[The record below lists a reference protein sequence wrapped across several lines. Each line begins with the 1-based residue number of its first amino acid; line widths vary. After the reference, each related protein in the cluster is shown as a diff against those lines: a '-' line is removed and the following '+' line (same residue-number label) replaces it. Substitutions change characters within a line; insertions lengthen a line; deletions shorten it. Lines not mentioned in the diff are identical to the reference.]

1 MTDQKHHT
9 TAIQRLTCATAV
21 VVGLASWLPVS
32 ANAGVVEEV
41 VKVPATVQD
50 SYGKRIEHELVVT
63 IFRDDTAQAPRPL
76 VLINHGRAADA
87 IERAKLGR
95 VKYSAVSKWFV
106 QQGYVVA
113 LPTRIG
119 YGETG
124 GEDVEDSGTCNNK
137 RYEPAYEA
145 AAVESQAVIDVLR
158 SRPEIDSK
166 RILVVG
172 QSFGGATSIGVA
184 AKDVPGLKAVI
195 NFAGGGGGNPKTQ
208 AQRPCGTT
216 QLERLFKQYGKANKV
231 PTLWIYTENDQWMGP
246 KFPREWFESFKAEGG
261 QGEFVL
267 YPPLGD
273 DGHGLFSKS
282 PGTWQPRVQNF
293 IQANVG
299 P

>member
-1 MTDQKHHT
+1 M
-9 TAIQRLTCATAV
+9 
-21 VVGLASWLPVS
+21 
-32 ANAGVVEEV
+32 
-41 VKVPATVQD
+41 
-50 SYGKRIEHELVVT
+50 
-63 IFRDDTAQAPRPL
+63 
-76 VLINHGRAADA
+76 
-87 IERAKLGR
+87 
-95 VKYSAVSKWFV
+95 
-106 QQGYVVA
+106 
-113 LPTRIG
+113 
-119 YGETG
+119 
-124 GEDVEDSGTCNNK
+124 
-137 RYEPAYEA
+137 
-145 AAVESQAVIDVLR
+145 
-158 SRPEIDSK
+158 
-166 RILVVG
+166 
-172 QSFGGATSIGVA
+172 A

-208 AQRPCGTT
+208 AQRPCGTA